1 MLHPDLIADLLQLAM
16 ATGADFAELFIE
28 HSQRSQLIL
37 VNGDVDKTLSGIDA
51 GVGIRLLQGDRCIYS
66 FANDFSASA
75 LRQQVKETAAALRAG
90 LAGASAPISGLQ
102 GSAAAS
108 QQAASRSGMPASAG
122 TGNGQAA
129 RPGQDPSFAGLADFP
144 VIVDPFSIA
153 RPRKAGILRQASQAA
168 LAYDPLISQTRTSL
182 AESTRHLQ
190 IANSEGLLLTDAR
203 TYSRLMVEAVASAG
217 SEKQSGYLGPG
228 ARQGFELI
236 ESLDVEALAREAAR
250 MACTMLKAGPCPAGR
265 MPVIIDHA
273 FGGVIFHEA
282 CGHALEATALAR
294 QSSVFQDKLGQ
305 VIASPLVT
313 AVDDATIPL
322 AWGSLRFDDEG
333 MPARRNVLIENGILK
348 SYLVDRHNGQKI
360 GLPSTGS
367 SRRESYRYAPTSRM
381 SNTYIANGRSSPEQI
396 IRDTPF
402 GLYARS
408 MGGGSVDPGSGEF
421 NFSVQEAYLIR
432 NGEIAEP
439 VRGATLIGKG
449 AEILLQIDRVG
460 NNLAQAQG
468 MCGSTSGSI
477 PTNVGQPMIRVS
489 EMTVGG
495 RGQGA

>member
-90 LAGASAPISGLQ
+90 LAGASAQISGLQ
-102 GSAAAS
+102 GSVAAS
-108 QQAASRSGMPASAG
+108 QQAARS
-122 TGNGQAA
+122 
-129 RPGQDPSFAGLADFP
+129 GQDPSFAGLADFP

-168 LAYDPLISQTRTSL
+168 LACDPLISQTRTSL

-190 IANSEGLLLTDAR
+190 IANSEGLLLTDTR

-228 ARQGFELI
+228 ARQGFEFI

-381 SNTYIANGRSSPEQI
+381 SNTYIANGLSSPEQI

-421 NFSVQEAYLIR
+421 NFSVQEAYLVR